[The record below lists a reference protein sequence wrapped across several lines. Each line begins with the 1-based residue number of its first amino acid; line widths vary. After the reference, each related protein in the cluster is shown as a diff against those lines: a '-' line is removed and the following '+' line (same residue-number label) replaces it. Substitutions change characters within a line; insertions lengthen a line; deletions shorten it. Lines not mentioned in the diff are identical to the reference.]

1 MSAQWFYRRD
11 GQQFGPV
18 SSRKLYRLVQS
29 GEVGADDMLW
39 REGLPGW
46 RRAGESKTL
55 FGTAAAPDKRM
66 RKQRH
71 KPARSRRPAQ
81 AKATAALE
89 AAKWIGRRPLLTV
102 VGAGIVISAIL
113 AAVLIRFDMSPREEM
128 DAAQPSPDMP
138 AAAAPP
144 RVEPKPMEPAA
155 EKPAPDMQAA
165 IDPEAVAPADDPPP
179 NPADD
184 PATTPADEQ
193 LLSEAQ
199 PEPSAPPAPLLRP
212 EMRGPDDDF

>member
-18 SSRKLYRLVQS
+18 SSRKLYRLVQC

-55 FGTAAAPDKRM
+55 FSTAADLDKRM
-66 RKQRH
+66 RKRRH
-71 KPARSRRPAQ
+71 APARSRRPAQ

-89 AAKWIGRRPLLTV
+89 AAEWIGRRPLLNV

-128 DAAQPSPDMP
+128 DAAQPYPDMP

-144 RVEPKPMEPAA
+144 RVEPEPMEPAA
-155 EKPAPDMQAA
+155 EKPAPDMQAS
-165 IDPEAVAPADDPPP
+165 IDPEAVATADDPPP
-179 NPADD
+179 TPADD

-212 EMRGPDDDF
+212 KMRGPDDDF